1 MFETKKQYKKNLVEK
16 LRRHQ
21 EGKLNDNY
29 DVGFYNGLEVAISTI
44 LEKNPDIA
52 YCIFK
57 PEEEPKK
64 DKGRTV
70 YSGKLK

>member
-1 MFETKKQYKKNLVEK
+1 MFETKKQYKDKLVEK
-16 LRRHQ
+16 LRRYQ

-29 DVGFYNGLEVAISTI
+29 DVGFYNGLELAIATI
-44 LEKNPDIA
+44 LEKEPNIA
-52 YCIFK
+52 YRISK

-64 DKGRTV
+64 KKGRTV

>member
-1 MFETKKQYKKNLVEK
+1 MFETKKQYKKELVEK
-16 LRRHQ
+16 LRRYQ
-21 EGKLNDNY
+21 EGQLNDNY

-52 YCIFK
+52 YCTFR

-64 DKGRTV
+64 KKGRTV
-70 YSGKLK
+70 YSGRLK

>member
-1 MFETKKQYKKNLVEK
+1 MFETKKQYKKKLVEK
-16 LRRHQ
+16 LRRYQ

-44 LEKNPDIA
+44 LEKDADIA
-52 YCIFK
+52 YCTFK
-57 PEEEPKK
+57 PEEEPKEE
-64 DKGRTV
+64 KGRTV